1 MSGTP
6 YAFGPNSAR
15 KTARVG
21 LLTIALAAV
30 AAASSAADSRV
41 IYMVI
46 QTHPSTT
53 VGEVRQKFEDAR
65 KATPGCSVKDV
76 LIEPVDPGTY
86 ATLRSIVTRG
96 TLPAAPGP
104 AGSDTAT
111 IEPLKGADGSWCIDL
126 KRAFSYIES
135 VEVELTPELQAK
147 ADGNAS
153 RTVTLAL
160 DVPNPE
166 GFRLQFHSPGCYVLK
181 LPKGRFPRAIKCR
194 VTDEPEADG
203 AKPVTRELAQAWPDV
218 GRSYLVTLSDVKG
231 NEALLFE
238 ALQDASKVGNPIKEI
253 QDATKATLMV
263 ASFLEVTPMLV
274 ELVDGRVVFNFPI
287 PQGVNPK
294 RLWVMFPLTSV
305 QMQKEK
311 EALDAVLAEED
322 GFKRLPEIVRKNTA
336 RGPLSPGARSWV
348 EVPRKGGYF
357 SGVWPIDVPK
367 WQDQLAR
374 NAAEVG
380 DGALL
385 MYEFESPSG
394 GVVPIKMETGY
405 VVERSLSGWGSGLRA
420 AGAR

>member
-1 MSGTP
+1 MTC
-6 YAFGPNSAR
+6 NSFAWGLHAAR
-15 KTARVG
+15 KWSLVG
-21 LLTIALAAV
+21 LVALTLAA
-30 AAASSAADSRV
+30 AAAESLAADSRV

-53 VGEVRQKFEDAR
+53 VGEVRQKFDDAR

-96 TLPAAPGP
+96 TAPLSTGRTG
-104 AGSDTAT
+104 ADTAT
-111 IEPLKGADGSWCIDL
+111 IEPLKGSDGSWCINL
-126 KRAFSYIES
+126 QKAFSYIDS
-135 VEVELTPELQAK
+135 VEVELAPDPQAK
-147 ADGNAS
+147 AGGNAA

-166 GFRLQFHSPGCYVLK
+166 GYRLQFHSPGCYVLT
-181 LPKGRFPRAIKCR
+181 LPKGRFPRAIKCQ
-194 VTDEPEADG
+194 VTDEAEG
-203 AKPVTRELAQAWPDV
+203 ENAKPISRELAQAWPDV

-231 NEALLFE
+231 NEALLFD

-294 RLWVMFPLTSV
+294 RLWVMFPLTPG
-305 QMQKEK
+305 QMQREK
-311 EALDAVLAEED
+311 EALDAVLAEDD
-322 GFKRLPEIVRKNTA
+322 GFKKLPELVRKNIA
-336 RGPLSPGARSWV
+336 RGPLSPGTGSWV
-348 EVPRKGGYF
+348 EVPRKGAYF
-357 SGVWPIDVPK
+357 SGAWPIDVSK

-380 DGALL
+380 DNALL

-405 VVERSLSGWGSGLRA
+405 VVDRSLSGWVAGLRA
-420 AGAR
+420 AQTR